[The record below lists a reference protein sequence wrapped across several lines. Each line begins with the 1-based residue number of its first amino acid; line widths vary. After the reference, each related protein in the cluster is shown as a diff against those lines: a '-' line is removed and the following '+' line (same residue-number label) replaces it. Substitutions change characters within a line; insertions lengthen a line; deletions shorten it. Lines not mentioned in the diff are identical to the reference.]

1 MIMLDKSLMR
11 SPVQAVL
18 VFTILLGFLPH
29 TLLVF
34 VREIPAVQI
43 FVVGPDGP
51 IEGTFITF
59 EHHSFVFQSDGLG
72 HCDIANSLVNRKFAV
87 AREGYFIAHDQ
98 LLSKGNTVRLR
109 KISQDDATDYDWV
122 HPLEGEQNCASC
134 HAQIAQQWKQGAHSF
149 SSTGH
154 RFLDMY
160 SDRKKGWSLSR
171 DLPEG
176 KTVCAS
182 CHAPGVGAGQPGLE
196 DISEV
201 SGINKLG
208 VHCDFCHKVEGV
220 KKVEVGFAHGRD
232 LLRLSRPEKG
242 QVFFGP
248 MKDATRDDNSFSPIY
263 QQSLYCASCHEG
275 TLFGM
280 HVYSTY
286 SEWQK
291 SPSAAKGLQCQ
302 ACHMKPDGSMQNI
315 APGKG
320 GSNRNPMELAS
331 HQLMPGGLK
340 QMLQNSILHE
350 EEVIQG
356 AADCMVKV
364 QLKAVNVGH
373 KVPTGYIDR
382 HMILQ
387 VRAKFQGEELKPIE
401 GLTLAHWVDKTLAGN
416 AGVLFGRPL
425 LNADK
430 QGVQPFWQGGVDIVD
445 SRLEPEMAKAWVWKF
460 PRETESVQVSLIY
473 RPFWKEQQLIKGWAS
488 QDVMVFEKTL
498 IIK

>member
-1 MIMLDKSLMR
+1 MR

-18 VFTILLGFLPH
+18 ALSILMGFLPH
-29 TLLVF
+29 TLLVWIQQ
-34 VREIPAVQI
+34 IPVVQI
-43 FVVGPDGP
+43 LIVGPSGP
-51 IEGTFITF
+51 IKGAFITF
-59 EHHSFVFQSDGLG
+59 EHNSDLFQSDGLG
-72 HCDIANSLVNRKFAV
+72 RCDIANALVDSKFAV
-87 AREGYFIAHDQ
+87 ASEGYFIAHD
-98 LLSKGNTVRLR
+98 LLKKKGNTVRLK
-109 KISQDDATDYDWV
+109 KIPAGDAADYEWV

-134 HAQIAQQWKQGAHSF
+134 HAQIAQEWAQSGHSF

-160 SDRKKGWSLSR
+160 SDIKKGGEVIKGWSLSR

-208 VHCDFCHKVEGV
+208 VHCDFCHKVAAVKKEGV
-220 KKVEVGFAHGRD
+220 GLSHGRD
-232 LLRLSRPEKG
+232 LLRLARPEKG

-248 MKDATRDDNSFSPIY
+248 IKDATRDDNSFSPVY

-280 HVYSTY
+280 HVYSTF

-291 SPSAAKGLQCQ
+291 SPAAAKGLQCQ
-302 ACHMKPDGSMQNI
+302 ACHMKPDGTMQNI

-430 QGVQPFWQGGVDIVD
+430 QGILPFWQGGVDIVD

-460 PRETESVQVSLIY
+460 PREIESVQVSLIY
-473 RPFWKEQQLIKGWAS
+473 RPFWKEQQLIKQWVY
-488 QDVMVFEKTL
+488 QDIVVFEKSL
-498 IIK
+498 VIK